1 MEFNKLYVCPLFMIL
16 GNLVQKYEKKVY
28 STSFFSE
35 KLIRYKDVSV
45 FLCFLRLLNRE
56 EKEGGNSFLITF
68 APET

>member
-1 MEFNKLYVCPLFMIL
+1 MIL

-45 FLCFLRLLNRE
+45 FLCLLRLLNRE
-56 EKEGGNSFLITF
+56 EKEGGNGFLITF
-68 APET
+68 AHET